1 MEEVVEVPQILGPW
15 SDSEQK
21 SREQD
26 EYTSSHG
33 TDLRTPVHQRPA
45 RGGSLFHLLSLNLRL
60 VTGFWTFRTQAPRT
74 SNTLPNIN
82 LLPCLNGRILRLPI
96 THLDEE
102 MSPVISKLES
112 CSKLLVIQRRALAE
126 SFAPA

>member
-26 EYTSSHG
+26 EDTTSHG

-45 RGGSLFHLLSLNLRL
+45 RGGSLFHSLSLNLRPA
-60 VTGFWTFRTQAPRT
+60 TGFWIFRIQIPRTQTRCPT
-74 SNTLPNIN
+74 SNCYRASTAEYFDS
-82 LLPCLNGRILRLPI
+82 RLP
-96 THLDEE
+96 TL
-102 MSPVISKLES
+102 
-112 CSKLLVIQRRALAE
+112 
-126 SFAPA
+126 